1 MRQSEVEKIMEGLAK
16 LLEGE
21 GLKTKPVR
29 ANEGYGDIAIPLFE
43 AVRKGNAEKIIKK
56 IGEDKNLCENVEF
69 KGVENNFL
77 NLAFTKNFYI
87 KSLAEEG
94 LRENHGGVAVVEF
107 SSPNIGKPLHVG
119 HIRSTIL
126 GDSIRKIIERNGW
139 RVFSINYPGDSGRQ
153 VALMILAMKKLKMEK
168 IENERQLLETY
179 VEINKKVEESEELK
193 IEVNEIIEKIE
204 KGDAETLKVI
214 EKIRDHSLKIFK
226 KAYESLGIKFDE
238 VKGESQFIESAAL
251 VSKECEEKGI
261 AVVEE
266 GALIVKLEKYNLPN
280 TVLMRSNGTT
290 VYITRD
296 LAWADYKNEKYKPD
310 LSIYVTDSRQNNHFE
325 QLFQILKMLGRGYTE
340 TLRHVGYGFM
350 TIEGKAFA
358 TRDGN
363 TILLA
368 DILEESRIEA
378 LKELEKT
385 EKKYSE
391 KEKGDISKK
400 VGIAALKFSVLKVR
414 NEKNISFNARQSV
427 SFEGDTG
434 AYIQYTHIRTKGIIK
449 KLEEL
454 GELEQLNL
462 DFELNEYEKKLAG
475 QLAFYS
481 LALRQAERELSPHI
495 IADYALK
502 TAHLFNTFY
511 SENPVVKSGNGFR
524 ILLVKKTEE
533 TLRECLE
540 MLGIE
545 TLEKM

>member
-1 MRQSEVEKIMEGLAK
+1 MRQSEAEKIMEGLAK

-29 ANEGYGDIAIPLFE
+29 ANESYGDVAIPLFE
-43 AVRKGNAEKIIKK
+43 AVQKGSAEKIIKK
-56 IGEDKNLCENVEF
+56 IIEDKNLCENVDF

-77 NLAFTKNFYI
+77 NLAFTKKFYI
-87 KSLAEEG
+87 KSLAEEKKKEKAA
-94 LRENHGGVAVVEF
+94 RTAVVEF

-126 GDSIRKIIERNGW
+126 GDSIKKIMERNGW

-153 VALMILAMKKLKMEK
+153 VALMILAMKRLNMEK
-168 IENERQLLETY
+168 IENERQLLDTY

-193 IEVNEIIEKIE
+193 AEVNRIIEKIE

-214 EKIRDHSLKIFK
+214 KKIREHSLKIFK
-226 KAYESLGIKFDE
+226 KAYELLGINFDE
-238 VKGESQFIESAAL
+238 IKGESQFIENAAL
-251 VSKECEEKGI
+251 IAKECEEKGI

-266 GALIVKLEKYNLPN
+266 GALIVKLEKYNIPN

-296 LAWADYKNEKYKPD
+296 LAWADYKNEKYLPD

-325 QLFQILKMLGRGYTE
+325 QLFQILKMLGRDYTE

-358 TRDGN
+358 TREGN
-363 TILLA
+363 TILLE
-368 DILEESRIEA
+368 DILEESRVEA

-385 EKKYSE
+385 EKNYSE
-391 KEKGDISKK
+391 KEKDDISRK

-414 NEKNISFNARQSV
+414 NEKNISFNAKQSV

-434 AYIQYTHIRTKGIIK
+434 AYIQYTHIRTKSIIK

-454 GELEQLNL
+454 GELEKMNF
-462 DFELNEYEKKLAG
+462 DFELNENEKKLAG
-475 QLAFYS
+475 QLAFYQS
-481 LALRQAERELSPHI
+481 ALKQAERELSPHI

-511 SENPVVKSGNGFR
+511 SENTVVKSKNGLR
-524 ILLVKKTEE
+524 IMLVKKTEE